1 MASKDKNDI
10 AAVAIS
16 AIAPLIEFLLELGVT
31 SPQAESL
38 FRSVF
43 VHEAQK
49 WLAAKNRIGR
59 PPSDARIALITG
71 VHRNFVRDLLLEAPK
86 IAKSRQRRR
95 GGADSLL
102 KAWSANPR
110 YLDGSGRPR
119 DLSIKGSGASF
130 QTLAATYLPGSAPGV
145 IMDELRRTGAV
156 EELPGGRVRF
166 RNRSYLSEGINLS
179 TMSDFALRVR
189 AFMQTLMHNLRF
201 PGDRLFVESI
211 KTVAIEADR
220 VAVVREVLNQR
231 AATFLARIEQ
241 EFAGVT
247 GSNGNGR
254 KQRKQRVGLT
264 IFSTQ

>member
-49 WLAAKNRIGR
+49 WLARKNKSGR
-59 PPSDARIALITG
+59 PPSDARVALITG

-86 IAKSRQRRR
+86 IAKSRQRKR
-95 GGADSLL
+95 GGAHGLL

-119 DLSIKGSGASF
+119 DLPIRGAGATF
-130 QTLAATYLPGSAPGV
+130 QALAAAYLPGSAPGV
-145 IMDELRRTGAV
+145 IMDELCRSGAV
-156 EELPGGRVRF
+156 EELPGGRVRL
-166 RNRSYLSEGINLS
+166 RDSSGLSEGITLS
-179 TMSDFALRVR
+179 NISDFALKVR
-189 AFMQTLMHNLRF
+189 ALMRTLMHNLQF
-201 PGDRLFVESI
+201 PGDRIFVQSI

-220 VAVVREVLNQR
+220 VAVIREVLNQR
-231 AATFLARIEQ
+231 AAAFLARIEQ
-241 EFAGVT
+241 EFAGASQIKSD
-247 GSNGNGR
+247 GPR
-254 KQRKQRVGLT
+254 RRMKKVGLT
-264 IFSTQ
+264 IFST